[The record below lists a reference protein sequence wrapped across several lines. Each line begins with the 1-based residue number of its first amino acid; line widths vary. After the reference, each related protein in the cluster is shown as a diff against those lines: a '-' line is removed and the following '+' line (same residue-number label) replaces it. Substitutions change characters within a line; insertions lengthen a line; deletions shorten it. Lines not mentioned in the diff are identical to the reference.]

1 MAVKLVE
8 PKNFRQTPDILDAD
22 FENNLFNLGV
32 KKEFCIA
39 ASGGPDSLCLIL
51 LANKFAVKN
60 KYKMLVLTVDHKLR
74 KESSA
79 EAIWLNK
86 ILKRMK
92 IKHYILKWNGKKPK
106 SNIMEAAR
114 LKRYEL
120 MTDKCLKL
128 NIKFLLTAHH
138 LDDQIENFFMRLVR
152 GSGLKGLSSMSKSVK
167 MNGIKLIRP
176 LLEYQKKS
184 LIKVL
189 ANYSQKYIE
198 DLSNNNSKY
207 DRIRYRKL
215 IGGLINEGLNKK
227 RLDRL
232 ISNLNQVDD
241 AINYSTINSI
251 DKTISQ
257 NKYGH
262 IVIDRKLLFNLPK
275 ELQYRVL
282 LFVLN
287 NNESKK
293 KRIKSESILMLLE
306 VLNSPNFKRH
316 PLNKNLFINKKHK
329 ILVVKEV
336 GRMQSKDSIK
346 KKNFV
351 WKDIYKIDIKTPL
364 TSDLKIGFADDSFD
378 KKSHFK
384 EEKILINSMP
394 AIWKKGKIIS
404 IPFLDKRKKL
414 IATCIPIKI
423 SEFNEYKMISN

>member
-8 PKNFRQTPDILDAD
+8 PKNFRQTPDILDID
-22 FENNLFNLGV
+22 FENTLINLGV
-32 KKEFCIA
+32 KKDFCIA

-51 LANKFAVKN
+51 LANKLAKKN
-60 KYKMLVLTVDHKLR
+60 KYKISVLTVDHQLR
-74 KESSA
+74 KESS
-79 EAIWLNK
+79 EESIWLNK

-92 IKHYILKWNGKKPK
+92 IKHYILKWNGNKPK
-106 SNIMEAAR
+106 SNVMEAAR
-114 LKRYEL
+114 LKRYGL

-128 NIKFLLTAHH
+128 NIKYLLTAHH

-167 MNGIKLIRP
+167 MNGIKVVRP

-189 ANYSQKYIE
+189 ANNNQKYIQ
-198 DLSNNNSKY
+198 DPSNNNTRY

-215 IGGLINEGLNKK
+215 IGGLIDEGLNKN
-227 RLDRL
+227 RLNKL
-232 ISNLNQVDD
+232 ILNLNQVDD

-251 DKTISQ
+251 NKTISQ

-262 IVIDRKLLFNLPK
+262 IIIDRKLFFKLPK
-275 ELQYRVL
+275 ELQFRVL

-287 NNESKK
+287 NNKSKK
-293 KRIKSESILMLLE
+293 KRIKSESILILIDI
-306 VLNSPNFKRH
+306 LNSNNFKQH
-316 PLNKNLFINKKHK
+316 TLSKNLFINKKHD
-329 ILVVKEV
+329 ILVVREL
-336 GRMQSKDSIK
+336 GRIQSKEPIK

-351 WKDIYKIDIKTPL
+351 WKDIYKINIKTPL
-364 TSDLKIGFADDSFD
+364 TSDLSIGFADDSFD
-378 KKSHFK
+378 KKNHFK
-384 EEKILINSMP
+384 EDKILINFMP
-394 AIWKKGKIIS
+394 AIWKKDKIVS

>member
-8 PKNFRQTPDILDAD
+8 PKNYRKTPDILDSD
-22 FENNLFNLGV
+22 FENILFHLGV

-39 ASGGPDSLCLIL
+39 ASGGPDSLSLIL
-51 LANKFAVKN
+51 LANKFVKKN
-60 KYKMLVLTVDHKLR
+60 NYKMSVLTVDHQLR
-74 KESSA
+74 KESSE

-86 ILKRMK
+86 ILKRKK

-106 SNIMEAAR
+106 SNVMEAAR

-120 MTDKCLKL
+120 MTDRCLKL
-128 NIKFLLTAHH
+128 NIKYLLTAHH

-167 MNGIKLIRP
+167 MNGIKVIRP

-189 ANYSQKYIE
+189 ANNSQQYVQ
-198 DLSNNNSKY
+198 DPSNDNPNY

-215 IGGLINEGLNKK
+215 IGGLIDEGLNKN
-227 RLDRL
+227 RLNKL
-232 ISNLNQVDD
+232 ILNLNQVND

-251 DKTISQ
+251 YKAISQ

-262 IVIDRKLLFNLPK
+262 IIVDRNIFFKLPK
-275 ELQYRVL
+275 ELQFRVL

-293 KRIKSESILMLLE
+293 KSIKSESILMLID
-306 VLNSPNFKRH
+306 VLKSRDFKRH
-316 PLNKNLFINKKHK
+316 TLNKNLFINKKQN

-336 GRMQSKDSIK
+336 GRINSKETIK

-351 WKDIYKIDIKTPL
+351 WRDIYKINIKTQL

-378 KKSHFK
+378 KKNHFK
-384 EEKILINSMP
+384 EDKVLINSMP
-394 AIWKKGKIIS
+394 AIWKKDKIIS

-414 IATCIPIKI
+414 IATCTPIKI
-423 SEFNEYKMISN
+423 SEFNEIKMISN

>member
-1 MAVKLVE
+1 VKLVE
-8 PKNFRQTPDILDAD
+8 PKNYRKTSDILDSD
-22 FENNLFNLGV
+22 FENILFNLGV

-51 LANKFAVKN
+51 LANKFAYKN
-60 KYKMLVLTVDHKLR
+60 NYKMSVLTVDHQLR
-74 KESSA
+74 KESS
-79 EAIWLNK
+79 EESIWLNK
-86 ILKRMK
+86 ILKRIK

-106 SNIMEAAR
+106 SNVMETAR

-128 NIKFLLTAHH
+128 NIKHLLTAHH

-167 MNGIKLIRP
+167 MNGIKVIRP

-189 ANYSQKYIE
+189 AKNNQKYVQ
-198 DLSNNNSKY
+198 DPSNDNSKY

-215 IGGLINEGLNKK
+215 IGGLIDEGLNKN
-227 RLDRL
+227 RLNKL
-232 ISNLNQVDD
+232 ILNLNQVDD

-251 DKTISQ
+251 DKTLSQ

-262 IVIDRKLLFNLPK
+262 IIIDKKVFFKLPK
-275 ELQYRVL
+275 ELQFRVL
-282 LFVLN
+282 SFVVN
-287 NNESKK
+287 NNETKK
-293 KRIKSESILMLLE
+293 KRIKSGSILILIDI
-306 VLNSPNFKRH
+306 LNSPDLKRYT
-316 PLNKNLFINKKHK
+316 LNKNLFINKKHI
-329 ILVVKEV
+329 ILVVKES
-336 GRMQSKDSIK
+336 GRMDSKEPIK
-346 KKNFV
+346 EKNFV
-351 WKDIYKIDIKTPL
+351 WRDIYKINIKTPL
-364 TSDLKIGFADDSFD
+364 TSDLKIGFANDSFD

-394 AIWKKGKIIS
+394 AIWRKDKIIS

-414 IATCIPIKI
+414 IATCAPIKI

>member
-8 PKNFRQTPDILDAD
+8 PKNFRKTPDILDSD
-22 FENNLFNLGV
+22 FENILFNHGV

-51 LANKFAVKN
+51 LANKFAKKN
-60 KYKMLVLTVDHKLR
+60 NHKMSVLTVDHQLR
-74 KESSA
+74 KESSD
-79 EAIWLNK
+79 EAIWLNR
-86 ILKRMK
+86 ILKRKK

-106 SNIMEAAR
+106 SNVMEAAR

-128 NIKFLLTAHH
+128 NIRYLLTAHH

-167 MNGIKLIRP
+167 MNEIRVIRP

-189 ANYSQKYIE
+189 ANNNQKYVQ
-198 DLSNNNSKY
+198 DPSNDNSNY
-207 DRIRYRKL
+207 DRIKYRKL
-215 IGGLINEGLNKK
+215 IGGLIDQGLNKN
-227 RLDRL
+227 RLNKL
-232 ISNLNQVDD
+232 ILNLNQVND
-241 AINYSTINSI
+241 AINYSTLNSI
-251 DKTISQ
+251 DKAISQ

-262 IVIDRKLLFNLPK
+262 IIIDRNIFFKLPK
-275 ELQYRVL
+275 ELQFRVL

-293 KRIKSESILMLLE
+293 KRIKSESILMLID
-306 VLNSPNFKRH
+306 VLKSRDFKRH
-316 PLNKNLFINKKHK
+316 TLNKNLFINKKHN

-336 GRMQSKDSIK
+336 GRIKSKEPIK

-351 WKDIYKIDIKTPL
+351 WRNVYKINIKTQL
-364 TSDLKIGFADDSFD
+364 TNDLKIGFADDSFD
-378 KKSHFK
+378 KKNHFK
-384 EEKILINSMP
+384 EDKVLINSMP
-394 AIWKKGKIIS
+394 AIWKKDKIIS

-414 IATCIPIKI
+414 IATCTPIKI

>member
-8 PKNFRQTPDILDAD
+8 PKNYRKTPDILDSD
-22 FENNLFNLGV
+22 FENILFNLGV

-51 LANKFAVKN
+51 LANKFALKN
-60 KYKMLVLTVDHKLR
+60 NYKMSVLTVDHQLR
-74 KESSA
+74 KESS
-79 EAIWLNK
+79 EESIWLNK
-86 ILKRMK
+86 ILKRIK

-106 SNIMEAAR
+106 SNVMETAR

-128 NIKFLLTAHH
+128 NIKHLLTAHH

-152 GSGLKGLSSMSKSVK
+152 GSGLKGLSSISKSVK
-167 MNGIKLIRP
+167 MNGIKVIRP

-189 ANYSQKYIE
+189 ANNNQKYVQ
-198 DLSNNNSKY
+198 DPSNDNSKY

-215 IGGLINEGLNKK
+215 IGGLIDEGLNKN
-227 RLDRL
+227 RLNKL
-232 ISNLNQVDD
+232 ILNLNQVDD
-241 AINYSTINSI
+241 AINYSTLDSI

-257 NKYGH
+257 NKYGN
-262 IVIDRKLLFNLPK
+262 IIIDRNIFFKLPK
-275 ELQYRVL
+275 ELQFRVL

-293 KRIKSESILMLLE
+293 KRIKSESIIMLID
-306 VLNSPNFKRH
+306 VLKSRDFKRH
-316 PLNKNLFINKKHK
+316 TLNKNLFINKKHN

-336 GRMQSKDSIK
+336 GRIKSKESIK

-351 WKDIYKIDIKTPL
+351 WRNVYKINIKTQL
-364 TSDLKIGFADDSFD
+364 TNDLKIGFADDSFD
-378 KKSHFK
+378 KKNHFK
-384 EEKILINSMP
+384 EDKLLINSMP
-394 AIWKKGKIIS
+394 AIWKKDKIIS

-414 IATCIPIKI
+414 IATCTPIKI
-423 SEFNEYKMISN
+423 SEFNEFKMISN

>member
-8 PKNFRQTPDILDAD
+8 PKNYRKTPDILDSD
-22 FENNLFNLGV
+22 FENILFNLGV

-51 LANKFAVKN
+51 LANKFALKN
-60 KYKMLVLTVDHKLR
+60 NYKMSVLTVDHQLR
-74 KESSA
+74 KESS
-79 EAIWLNK
+79 EESIWLNK
-86 ILKRMK
+86 ILKRIK

-106 SNIMEAAR
+106 SNVMETAR

-128 NIKFLLTAHH
+128 NIKHLLTAHH

-167 MNGIKLIRP
+167 MNGIKVIRP

-189 ANYSQKYIE
+189 ANNNQKYVQ
-198 DLSNNNSKY
+198 DPSNDNSKY

-215 IGGLINEGLNKK
+215 IGGLIDEGLNKN
-227 RLDRL
+227 RLNKL
-232 ISNLNQVDD
+232 ILNLNQVDD

-257 NKYGH
+257 NKYGNI
-262 IVIDRKLLFNLPK
+262 IVDRKIFFKLPK
-275 ELQYRVL
+275 ELQFRVL

-293 KRIKSESILMLLE
+293 KRIKSESILMLID
-306 VLNSPNFKRH
+306 VLKSRDFKRH
-316 PLNKNLFINKKHK
+316 TLNKNLFINKKHN

-336 GRMQSKDSIK
+336 GRIKSKESIK

-351 WKDIYKIDIKTPL
+351 WRNVYKINIKTQL
-364 TSDLKIGFADDSFD
+364 TNDLKIGFADDSFD
-378 KKSHFK
+378 KKNHFK
-384 EEKILINSMP
+384 EDKVLINSMP
-394 AIWKKGKIIS
+394 AIWKKDKIIS

-414 IATCIPIKI
+414 IATCTPIKI
-423 SEFNEYKMISN
+423 SEFNEFKMISN